1 MRTQI
6 GLLLVGLLAAQV
18 AAAADPQRVVRY
30 AHRYMEALPEAMPGA
45 QNDTPA
51 RVELG
56 RKLFFD
62 QRLSVNDTQSC
73 SSCHFLEKGNRAGV
87 DNLPRSP
94 GARGKL
100 GRRNAPT
107 VLNAGWQFAQFWDG
121 RAEDLVEQAK
131 GPILDELEMAMAS
144 GEAVA
149 EKLRGIDEYREPFA
163 AAFPDAEQPITF
175 DNTARAIAAFER
187 TLRTESR
194 FDDFMAGDMDAL
206 SEQEVR
212 GLDTFIEVNCVSCHD
227 GPLVGGG
234 LFETLG
240 VYEDYP
246 NQEDQGLYEVTGK
259 EDDRMKFKVAPLRNV
274 ALTGPYYHDGRV
286 SDLDQVVREMAAMQL
301 DKELSDQEAADI
313 VAFLKALTGKEL
325 ESQLE

>member
-1 MRTQI
+1 MFARI
-6 GLLLVGLLAAQV
+6 GILLAGVIAVQAV
-18 AAAADPQRVVRY
+18 GAVEPERAVRY
-30 AHRYMEALPEAMPGA
+30 AKRYMDALPEQMPGA
-45 QNDTPA
+45 GADNAA

-62 QRLSVNDTQSC
+62 KRLSVNDSQSC
-73 SSCHFLEKGNRAGV
+73 SDCHFLKRGNKAGV
-87 DNLPRSP
+87 DNRPKSP
-94 GARGKL
+94 GAKGEL

-131 GPILDELEMAMAS
+131 GPILDETEMAMPD

-149 EKLRGIDEYREPFA
+149 TKVRGIDEYEGAFA
-163 AAFPDAEQPITF
+163 EAFPDAKEPITF
-175 DNTARAIAAFER
+175 DNIARAIAAFER
-187 TLRTESR
+187 TLKTESR
-194 FDDFMAGDMDAL
+194 FDDFMRGDLQAL

-212 GLDTFIEVNCVSCHD
+212 GLDAFIGVNCVSCHD
-227 GPLVGGG
+227 GPLVGGA
-234 LFETLG
+234 LYETLG

-246 NQEDQGLYEVTGK
+246 NQEDQGLYEITGK
-259 EDDRMKFKVAPLRNV
+259 EDDKMKFKVAQLRNV
-274 ALTGPYYHDGRV
+274 ALTAPYYHDGRV
-286 SDLDQVVREMAAMQL
+286 QDLGQVVREMASMQL
-301 DKELSDQEAADI
+301 NKEIDDQQAADI